1 MVSTQLFPMIQPQ
14 LTARDDT
21 LPLYR
26 EVKWDFINAQP
37 VFYKGEPVVVTGKE
51 AVKTW
56 IWKALSTQR
65 TRYEIYT
72 WDHGSEVET
81 LIGQNFSEET
91 KKAEAARYVR
101 EALVVNPYITQVD
114 VTNVSFASG
123 DLKIDAV
130 VLTVYGEVRIHV

>member
-1 MVSTQLFPMIQPQ
+1 MLQPQ

-37 VFYKGEPVVVTGKE
+37 VFYKGEPVIATGKE

-65 TRYEIYT
+65 ARYEIYT

-81 LIGQNFSEET
+81 LVGQNFSEET

-101 EALVVNPYITQVD
+101 EALEVNPYITQVD

-123 DLKIDAV
+123 DLKIDAS